1 MTDLSTP
8 VRALLPGVGEPAAGL
23 PALPGAVLAAAD
35 AERVR
40 RTLDGSVSAAT
51 RRAYASDWRSF
62 SAWCAAKGYVALP
75 AAPETVIAYLSEA
88 AATVR
93 PDGTPAYAVSTLTRR
108 AAALNAAHAS
118 AGVPAP
124 GAGGQVARAALR
136 AIRRERTAAP
146 RRVDPLL
153 TDDLK
158 LILRSL
164 ATPAWPGAVAAARD
178 AAVLLAGFAGAFR
191 RSELAALNLSDVIPS
206 RHDGVHLRVRRSK
219 TDQEGAG
226 LIKALPF
233 GHDPL
238 TCAPCALYR
247 WMDLLEA
254 VDGDGGRVA
263 LMRAVRGSG
272 DPGTHLCRR
281 ERARTDSEL
290 PLFRSLAG
298 GGAVKATRM
307 SGHAVNEMLKRRAA
321 AAGLD
326 PTRYGGHSL
335 RAGFVTQAFRAGAD
349 SRAIRRQTGHKSDT
363 VLAVYDREYAP
374 LVGNAVTS
382 IGL

>member
-1 MTDLSTP
+1 MTEIL
-8 VRALLPGVGEPAAGL
+8 APAAPIDVAGT
-23 PALPGAVLAAAD
+23 VLAHAD

-40 RTLDGSVSAAT
+40 RTLESSISPAT
-51 RRAYASDWRSF
+51 KRAYASDWRSF
-62 SAWCAAKGYVALP
+62 AAWCAAKGYPPLP
-75 AAPETVIAYLSEA
+75 ASAETVIAYLSEA

-93 PDGTPAYAVSTLTRR
+93 PDGGWAYAVSTLTRR
-108 AAALNAAHAS
+108 AAAINAAHVS

-124 GAGGQVARAALR
+124 GAGGQVARALL
-136 AIRRERTAAP
+136 AIRRERTQGP

-158 LILRSL
+158 ILLRAL
-164 ATPAWPGAVAAARD
+164 ADTTWPGAVAATRD

-226 LIKALPF
+226 LVKALPF

-247 WMDLLEA
+247 WMDLLTA
-254 VDGDGGRVA
+254 VDGAGGRVA
-263 LMRAVRGSG
+263 LMRAVR
-272 DPGTHLCRR
+272 DMNAQETHVCRR
-281 ERARTDSEL
+281 ERARTDSEA

-298 GGAVKATRM
+298 GGAVKDARM

-349 SRAIRRQTGHKSDT
+349 SRAIRRQTGHRSDT

-374 LVGNAVTS
+374 LVGNAVTA